1 MIKKTTNVFYFAALL
16 YSYNLISASNVST
29 PGAMS
34 APLILSTIPVEG
46 LPENITV
53 AHDYVANENVLNCF
67 HYLLD
72 LSGSMKKPDKKA
84 YEDKK
89 LFFNKIRAALNN
101 LLIALSAPGFT
112 AYLEA
117 RDKGRKNAQ
126 NPQDLAS
133 NFANAYTTNQSDADL
148 VRTYVQELI
157 VAFTTTF
164 NYEMLVATLGENSEI
179 TLRKRLVPC
188 INILMKLLE

>member
-1 MIKKTTNVFYFAALL
+1 MNKKIIKILYCILL
-16 YSYNLISASNVST
+16 SYSYNLISASNCST

-34 APLILSTIPVEG
+34 APLVVSTIPVEG

-53 AHDYVANENVLNCF
+53 AHDYVANDNVLDCF

-72 LSGSMKKPDKKA
+72 ISGSMKKPDTKA
-84 YEDKK
+84 YDDKK

-179 TLRKRLVPC
+179 TLRKRLIPV